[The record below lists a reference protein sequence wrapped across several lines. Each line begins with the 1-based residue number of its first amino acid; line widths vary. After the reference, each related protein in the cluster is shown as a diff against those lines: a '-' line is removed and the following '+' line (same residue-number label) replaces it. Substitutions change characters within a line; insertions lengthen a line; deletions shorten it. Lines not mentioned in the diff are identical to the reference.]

1 MSMFILNIAAYRFVA
16 LSELPALREQFLT
29 ECERLQLK
37 GTVLLAPEGINLSLA
52 GIAASVALLKAY
64 LQQDARFAD
73 MMFRETVSDFV
84 PFKRLKVKLK
94 KEIIALRRPEVQP
107 EKNRAPAIS
116 PEIFKQWLDEKRDI
130 TVLDT
135 RNNYEVELGTFQN
148 AVNLAL
154 NDFCEF
160 PEAIT
165 HVDRSKPVVMFCT
178 GGIRC
183 EKASIVMQN
192 AGFSEVYQLEGGILN
207 YFKKVGDAYY
217 HGECFVFDERVVVS
231 AVCPHPDPLPL

>member
-192 AGFSEVYQLEGGILN
+192 AGFSKVYQLEGGILN